1 MQQNAAP
8 HNAVESGTGV
18 PEMLPP
24 AVALPKRAG
33 LPAAWRRGLA
43 ANTHILRLLVIA
55 ILIFVAFS
63 FLLPGKFL
71 TVRNLQSMA
80 VQFPEFGILAF
91 AILITMLTGGI
102 DLSIVGTANL
112 AALLAAL
119 TLTNLIGEGSNG
131 PVAGLVMAAAM
142 VVALLTGSAC
152 GLLNGFL
159 VTRIGITPILATLG
173 TMSLYTGLTYVITGG
188 PAVTT
193 TQLAWLGN
201 GSVLGVPIPVIIFV
215 VLALILSLI
224 LNRTSFGFNIYMV
237 GANPTA
243 ARFSAINLNR
253 VLLRTYWLAGMLS
266 GIAGIVFLAR
276 ANSAKPDYGASF
288 VLLSV
293 LIAILGGVSYT
304 GGVGTVSGLVLA
316 VLCLQFLSTGLNML
330 LLELSGSS
338 ASIFFRQFAWGG
350 LLLLVMVLNY
360 YSERRRQRGSGDGN
374 DLPSAAGHKAIEQ
387 R

>member
-1 MQQNAAP
+1 MGKQATMKRI
-8 HNAVESGTGV
+8 E
-18 PEMLPP
+18 
-24 AVALPKRAG
+24 KRAG
-33 LPAAWRRGLA
+33 QPGSWRRGLA
-43 ANTHILRLLVIA
+43 ANTHIVRLLVIA
-55 ILIFVAFS
+55 ILIFIAFS

-80 VQFPEFGILAF
+80 VQFPEYGILAF

-102 DLSIVGTANL
+102 DLSIAGTANL

-119 TLTNLIGEGSNG
+119 TLTHFIGDETSSLT
-131 PVAGLVMAAAM
+131 ATLVTAAAM
-142 VVALLTGSAC
+142 VVAILTGSVC
-152 GLLNGFL
+152 GVLNGLL
-159 VTRIGITPILATLG
+159 VTRVGITPILATLG
-173 TMSLYTGLTYVITGG
+173 TMSLYTGLAYVITGG
-188 PAVTT
+188 PAITT
-193 TQLAWLGN
+193 TQLSAIGN
-201 GSVLGVPIPVIIFV
+201 GAVLGVPIPVIIFV
-215 VLALILSLI
+215 VLALLLSLL
-224 LNRTSFGFNIYMV
+224 LNRTGFGFNIYMV

-243 ARFSAINLNR
+243 ARFSAINLDR
-253 VLLRTYWLAGMLS
+253 VLLRTYWLAGVLS

-304 GGVGTVSGLVLA
+304 GGAGTVSGLVLA

-338 ASIFFRQFAWGG
+338 AAIFFRQFAWGA

-360 YSERRRQRGSGDGN
+360 YSERRRQRGSGGDDTNGQGATL
-374 DLPSAAGHKAIEQ
+374 DLPAAVEE
-387 R
+387 